1 MRCCISS
8 GRVDSDT
15 RFAYNRIPDMVEERV
30 MTNGRW
36 LPAMGLILLGLW
48 LPAFVVNADELA
60 GGNTA
65 LTQPGTGTLAPS
77 TLTPGSGAP
86 LVGLQQSG
94 ALSLV
99 PPGTGTATRNDGLA
113 GSGATG
119 VDLSYVPPAERDSY
133 LNSHDFADHLQT
145 STRWGHHPSALSQ
158 LGGVAEGMAINGLLG
173 EGTSLVLGGH

>member
-1 MRCCISS
+1 
-8 GRVDSDT
+8 
-15 RFAYNRIPDMVEERV
+15 
-30 MTNGRW
+30 MTKRQRLLATG
-36 LPAMGLILLGLW
+36 LVTFGLSVLASAPAR
-48 LPAFVVNADELA
+48 ADEPV
-60 GGNTA
+60 GSN
-65 LTQPGTGTLAPS
+65 TGTTLPGNGTSVPS
-77 TLTPGSGAP
+77 TLTPGKDAP

-99 PPGTGTATRNDGLA
+99 PPGSGSATRNDGLA

-119 VDLSYVPPAERDSY
+119 VDLSYVPAAERDSY

-145 STRWGHHPSALSQ
+145 STHWGHHPSALSQ